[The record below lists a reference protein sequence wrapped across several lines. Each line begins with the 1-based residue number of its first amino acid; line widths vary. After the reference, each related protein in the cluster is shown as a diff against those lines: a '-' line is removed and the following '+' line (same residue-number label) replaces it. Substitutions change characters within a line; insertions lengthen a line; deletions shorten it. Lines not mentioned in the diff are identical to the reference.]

1 MIKPPDVSTLF
12 RWGKQSQKGMDRF
25 QAMQLFVRIVH
36 LGSFTKAAA
45 ELDVPRATATQTIK
59 QLESRLG
66 VRLLARTTRHVA
78 PTEEGLAYHQRC
90 LAILADVERAE
101 QAFTE
106 SALRPQGRLRIDL
119 SGTLWRHV
127 LAPMLPEF
135 CERHPRITVEVSVQD
150 RRADL
155 IKEGLDCAL
164 RIGSLPD
171 SSLVARRLA
180 DLPQLTCASAGY
192 VARHGRPDAPE
203 ALAAHRMVGYV
214 SATSG
219 KLVPLEFT
227 TAGQVVPVRLPATV
241 SVGNGDAYVAA
252 GEAGFGLIQ
261 VPSYHVQRQLEAGT
275 LVELLPRHRPP
286 SLPLSVLYPAQRHLP
301 LRVRVFVDW
310 LAGRIGPQTP
320 GADAK
325 QVG

>member
-1 MIKPPDVSTLF
+1 MH
-12 RWGKQSQKGMDRF
+12 
-25 QAMQLFVRIVH
+25 LFVRIVN
-36 LGSFTKAAA
+36 LGSFTKAAT
-45 ELDVPRATATQTIK
+45 ELDIPRATATQTIK
-59 QLESRLG
+59 QLEARLG
-66 VRLLARTTRHVA
+66 VRLLTRTTRHVA

-90 LAILADVERAE
+90 TAILSDLERTE

-135 CERHPRITVEVSVQD
+135 CERHPRITVDVSVQD

-155 IKEGLDCAL
+155 VKEGVDCAL
-164 RIGSLPD
+164 RIGALQD
-171 SSLVARRLA
+171 SALVGRRLT
-180 DLPQLTCASAGY
+180 DLLQLTCASAGY
-192 VARHGRPDAPE
+192 VARHGRPGSPDE
-203 ALAAHRMVGYV
+203 LAAHRMVGYV
-214 SATSG
+214 SASSG
-219 KLVPLEFT
+219 KALPLEF
-227 TAGQVVPVRLPATV
+227 QVEGRLAAVTLPATV
-241 SVGNGDAYVAA
+241 SVHNGDAYVAA

-261 VPSYHVQRQLEAGT
+261 VPYYHVQRQLESGA

-310 LAGRIGPQTP
+310 LSGRLAATP
-320 GADAK
+320 PVEPIFG
-325 QVG
+325 